1 MKNLSILILAFSL
14 AVSLTALTSCTTPQT
29 KGSDLSDTAATADV
43 TGDTSAEQTNAT
55 EQTKLESTAKTAAS
69 SAQSETSSQSAS
81 SSQSATSGQTET
93 APRIYRPDEL
103 LTAEEATSMVGYTVT
118 LEEGSLYT
126 STDLGYISER
136 YVYDIPS
143 EGSTS
148 TTTIHALVQITQNGL
163 ISADSLKEGH
173 DAKWNFDSEKEF
185 SADEISSIPGL
196 GEDAFYFT
204 GTSQVHVLFQDYYI
218 IIAFEKDPYDAAN
231 NVDVNKAIAELIVG
245 ALSLA
250 PLTD

>member
-1 MKNLSILILAFSL
+1 MKNLSILILTVSL
-14 AVSLTALTSCTTPQT
+14 AVSLTSLTSCTTPQT
-29 KGSDLSDTAATADV
+29 NGSDLPEATIKTDV
-43 TGDTSAEQTNAT
+43 TGDTASEQTDVS
-55 EQTKLESTAKTAAS
+55 EQTKLESTAKTAV
-69 SAQSETSSQSAS
+69 SSQST
-81 SSQSATSGQTET
+81 TSGQTET

-148 TTTIHALVQITQNGL
+148 TNTIHALVQITQNGL
-163 ISADSLKEGH
+163 ISADELKEGQ

-185 SADEISSIPGL
+185 SADDIYSIPGL
-196 GEDAFYFT
+196 GEDAFYFKD
-204 GTSQVHVLFQDYYI
+204 TSQVHVLFQDYYI
-218 IIAFEKDPYDAAN
+218 IVAFEKDPYDAAN
-231 NVDVNKAIAELIVG
+231 NVDVNKAIAGFIVG
-245 ALSLA
+245 SLSLA

>member
-1 MKNLSILILAFSL
+1 MKNLSILILAVSL

-29 KGSDLSDTAATADV
+29 NGSDLSDAV
-43 TGDTSAEQTNAT
+43 TKTDDSGDTDSEETNAS
-55 EQTKLESTAKTAAS
+55 EQTKIDSTEKTAAS
-69 SAQSETSSQSAS
+69 SSQSETSSDSAS
-81 SSQSATSGQTET
+81 SGQTAE

-103 LTAEEATSMVGYTVT
+103 LTAEEAASMVGYTVT
-118 LEEGSLYT
+118 LEAESLYT

-148 TTTIHALVQITQNGL
+148 TNTIHALVQITQNGL
-163 ISADSLKEGH
+163 ISADDLKQGH

-218 IIAFEKDPYDAAN
+218 IVAFEKDPYDAAN
-231 NVDVNKAIAELIVG
+231 NVDVNKAIAGFIVG

-250 PLTD
+250 PLT

>member
-1 MKNLSILILAFSL
+1 MKNLSVLILAFTL
-14 AVSLTALTSCTTPQT
+14 AVSLAALTSCTTPQT
-29 KGSDLSDTAATADV
+29 KGSDLSDTVATADV
-43 TGDTSAEQTNAT
+43 TGDTS
-55 EQTKLESTAKTAAS
+55 
-69 SAQSETSSQSAS
+69 SA
-81 SSQSATSGQTET
+81 SATSVQTAA

-103 LTAEEATSMVGYTVT
+103 LTAEEATPMVGYTVT

-148 TTTIHALVQITQNGL
+148 TNTIHALVQITQNGL

-173 DAKWNFDSEKEF
+173 DAKWNFDTEKEF
-185 SADEISSIPGL
+185 SADDISSIPGL

-204 GTSQVHVLFQDYYI
+204 GTSQVHVLFQDYYFI
-218 IIAFEKDPYDAAN
+218 VAFEKDPYDAAN
-231 NVDVNKAIAELIVG
+231 NVDVNKAIAVFIIG
-245 ALSLA
+245 AISLA
-250 PLTD
+250 PLTE

>member
-1 MKNLSILILAFSL
+1 MKNLSILILAFTL
-14 AVSLTALTSCTTPQT
+14 AVSLAALTSCTTPET
-29 KGSDLSDTAATADV
+29 KGSDLSDTTAKTDI
-43 TGDTSAEQTNAT
+43 TGDTASEQIDAS
-55 EQTKLESTAKTAAS
+55 EQTKIESTGKTEAS
-69 SAQSETSSQSAS
+69 SSQSES
-81 SSQSATSGQTET
+81 SSQSATSGQTAA

-173 DAKWNFDSEKEF
+173 DAKWNFDTEKEF
-185 SADEISSIPGL
+185 SADDISSIPGL

-231 NVDVNKAIAELIVG
+231 NVDVNKAIAGFIVG

-250 PLTD
+250 PLTE

>member
-1 MKNLSILILAFSL
+1 MKNLSILILAVSL
-14 AVSLTALTSCTTPQT
+14 AALTSCTTPQT
-29 KGSDLSDTAATADV
+29 KGSDLSDATAKADAS
-43 TGDTSAEQTNAT
+43 GDTSSEQADTS
-55 EQTKLESTAKTAAS
+55 EQTKIDSTAKTEAS
-69 SAQSETSSQSAS
+69 TSQSET

-118 LEEGSLYT
+118 LEAGSLYT

-173 DAKWNFDSEKEF
+173 DAKWNFDTEKEF
-185 SADEISSIPGL
+185 SADDIYSIPGL

-231 NVDVNKAIAELIVG
+231 NVDVNKAIASFIVG

-250 PLTD
+250 PLTE

>member
-1 MKNLSILILAFSL
+1 MKTLRLLILASSL
-14 AVSLTALTSCTTPQT
+14 AVSLAALTSCSTP
-29 KGSDLSDTAATADV
+29 
-43 TGDTSAEQTNAT
+43 
-55 EQTKLESTAKTAAS
+55 
-69 SAQSETSSQSAS
+69 SQSVS
-81 SSQSATSGQTET
+81 SSQAATSGQTET

-136 YVYDIPS
+136 YVYDIPK
-143 EGSTS
+143 EGTTS
-148 TTTIHALVQITQNGL
+148 TDTIHALVQITQNGL
-163 ISADSLKEGH
+163 ISPDSLKQGH
-173 DAKWNFDSEKEF
+173 DAKWNFDNEKKF
-185 SADEISSIPGL
+185 SVDEISSIPGL

-218 IIAFEKDPYDAAN
+218 IVAFERDPYDAAN
-231 NVDVNKAIAELIVG
+231 NVDVNKAIAGFIVG

-250 PLTD
+250 PLTQ